1 MYVQTCNS
9 LADQW
14 AAEFPDRFHIVD
26 SVQLD
31 DESAQREL
39 LSWLGYMPAEVS
51 VRAGL
56 WRERKPPV
64 MSRQRTVAHNPDVD
78 PLDPR
83 RCAILVPV
91 GGQIMADCD
100 DSLRELE
107 RRGYTVETRPAGVQ
121 RTVRSPVDSV
131 FSADGPSDRRRNV
144 VFGGRLCLL

>member
-64 MSRQRTVAHNPDVD
+64 MSRQRTVAHNPDEILYAATGFLHVRREVYLTIQQK
-78 PLDPR
+78 LD
-83 RCAILVPV
+83 LPV
-91 GGQIMADCD
+91 CNERYGRPSIPFFQPMVHPIDRTGQ
-100 DSLRELE
+100 
-107 RRGYTVETRPAGVQ
+107 RGQGSSNATTTFE
-121 RTVRSPVDSV
+121 
-131 FSADGPSDRRRNV
+131 
-144 VFGGRLCLL
+144 